1 MNEYRSILSTHAFL
15 GNMKAENL
23 DKIAECASYAE
34 FARGQY
40 VFRQGEAAEHFFLI
54 LEGSVEVEL
63 FSAAGGPVVLQKV
76 GRGSVLG
83 WSWIISPYIWRF
95 DARVLEPVK
104 ALEIDAVRLR
114 TMMSKDSGLGYE
126 ILSRFI
132 HTVCERLESER
143 MQLVALYA
151 SHS

>member
-1 MNEYRSILSTHAFL
+1 MNEYRSVLSAHAFL
-15 GNMKAENL
+15 GNMKAEHL
-23 DKIAECASYAE
+23 DKIAECASYIE
-34 FARGQY
+34 FPQGQY
-40 VFRQGEAAEHFFLI
+40 VFRQGERAEHFYLI

-83 WSWIISPYIWRF
+83 WSWIIPPYLWRF
-95 DARVLEPVK
+95 DARVLQPLK
-104 ALEIDAVRLR
+104 TLEIDAARLR
-114 TMMSKDSGLGYE
+114 GMMAKDSGLGYE
-126 ILSRFI
+126 ILNRFI

-143 MQLVALYA
+143 MRLVELYA